1 MQIFVRTLTGR
12 TITLDVEPNTWMDDV
27 RDMVEEKEG
36 IPPRLQ
42 HLLYAGK
49 DLQDGRTLLD
59 YNIERECTL
68 HLVLGLGNATLLGH
82 YWRRPPRARPV
93 LLSRHWHLSEPFC
106 SGAPLRLLKVPVP
119 RR

>member
-49 DLQDGRTLLD
+49 DLQDGRTL
-59 YNIERECTL
+59 
-68 HLVLGLGNATLLGH
+68 
-82 YWRRPPRARPV
+82 
-93 LLSRHWHLSEPFC
+93 
-106 SGAPLRLLKVPVP
+106 
-119 RR
+119 